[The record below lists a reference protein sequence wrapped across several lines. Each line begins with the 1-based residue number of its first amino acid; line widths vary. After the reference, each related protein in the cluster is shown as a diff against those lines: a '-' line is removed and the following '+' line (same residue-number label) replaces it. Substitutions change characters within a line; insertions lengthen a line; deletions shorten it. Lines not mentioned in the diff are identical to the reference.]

1 MRHWPGN
8 IRMVRRVIFAIL
20 WTLLACPVQAVLLR
34 RPGRGKE
41 RFALIYWRVLARL
54 IGLRITLHGTPASA
68 TARPVLFIGNHSSWL
83 DIVALGATMPG
94 CFVAKGAI
102 AGWPGISI
110 IARLGRTIF
119 VSRDRAGVRSET
131 NELTQRLDVGD
142 NLILFPEGTTSDG
155 TRVLPFNSTFLAI
168 AAAPA
173 KPTIQPITVVYD
185 QLDGL
190 PVRRQNRPV
199 IAWYGDMD
207 MVSSIRRILP
217 HDVHVTIIA
226 NDIVQETNR
235 KILATKLESLISA
248 QAARVRQGR
257 DWTVR

>member
-1 MRHWPGN
+1 M
-8 IRMVRRVIFAIL
+8 IRRVTFAIL

-34 RPGRGKE
+34 RSGRGKE

-131 NELTQRLDVGD
+131 NELTQRLDDGD

-173 KPTIQPITVVYD
+173 QPTIQPITVVYD

-190 PVRRQNRPV
+190 LKEP
-199 IAWYGDMD
+199 GD
-207 MVSSIRRILP
+207 
-217 HDVHVTIIA
+217 
-226 NDIVQETNR
+226 
-235 KILATKLESLISA
+235 
-248 QAARVRQGR
+248 QAALAQVKNTLLVVAIKVLSVAECTAKARKTRRRTSRSADGFARLPCQTHSAR
-257 DWTVR
+257 SNTRSPAPI